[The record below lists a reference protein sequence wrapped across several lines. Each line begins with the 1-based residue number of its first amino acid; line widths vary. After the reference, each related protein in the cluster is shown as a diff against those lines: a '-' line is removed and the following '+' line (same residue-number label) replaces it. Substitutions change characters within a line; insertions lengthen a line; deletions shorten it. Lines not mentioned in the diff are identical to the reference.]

1 MVLNFLKRQSINP
14 LVILVNS
21 VPFKTDIMKHF
32 FLLIFSAAVVS
43 NSFAQ
48 TSEHQMETIFDGDD
62 LDYWEIPEN
71 NVWWTMDEGTL
82 WSKSDPDKKG
92 SILWTKRKYK
102 DFVVQM
108 DFKFGE
114 GTVDSGIFMRGDD
127 ERNTQIQIGESGS
140 LKRDM
145 TASPYVPK
153 KGYPVEAEGIKELLK
168 TDDWNTIKATAIGN
182 TYKVWLNGTEVMNY
196 TLENANLEG
205 PIGIQLHPN
214 REMSIQ
220 FKDILATEL

>member
-1 MVLNFLKRQSINP
+1 MKRI
-14 LVILVNS
+14 
-21 VPFKTDIMKHF
+21 
-32 FLLIFSAAVVS
+32 FLLVFVFVVAS
-43 NSFAQ
+43 NFYGQS
-48 TSEHQMETIFDGDD
+48 TEPQMETIFDGDD
-62 LDYWEIPEN
+62 LDHWQIPESN
-71 NVWWTMDEGTL
+71 IWWTIDAGTL
-82 WSKSDPDKKG
+82 WAKSDPDKTG
-92 SILWTKRKYK
+92 SILWTKEKYK

-114 GTVDSGIFMRGDD
+114 GTIDSGIFMRGDD
-127 ERNTQIQIGESGS
+127 ERNPQIQIGESGS

-153 KGYPVEAEGIKELLK
+153 SGYPKEAVGIKELLK
-168 TDDWNTIKATAIGN
+168 VNEWNTIRAKAIGN

-196 TLENANLEG
+196 TLEDANLEG

-220 FKDILATEL
+220 FKNILVAGL

>member
-1 MVLNFLKRQSINP
+1 MKRIFL
-14 LVILVNS
+14 LVYILV
-21 VPFKTDIMKHF
+21 F
-32 FLLIFSAAVVS
+32 AS
-43 NSFAQ
+43 NAFAQ
-48 TSEHQMETIFDGDD
+48 TTTPQMETIFDGDD
-62 LDYWEIPEN
+62 LEHWQIPES
-71 NVWWTMDEGTL
+71 NVWWSMDKGTL
-82 WSKSDPDKKG
+82 WAKSDPDKKG
-92 SILWTKRKYK
+92 SILWTKAKYK

-114 GTVDSGIFMRGDD
+114 GTIDSGIFMRGDD
-127 ERNTQIQIGESGS
+127 EKNPQIQIGESGS

-153 KGYPVEAEGIKELLK
+153 AGYPVEAEGIKALLK
-168 TDDWNTIKATAIGN
+168 INDWNTIKAMAIGN

-196 TLENANLEG
+196 TLEDANLEG

-220 FKDILATEL
+220 FKNILVADL

>member
-1 MVLNFLKRQSINP
+1 MKR
-14 LVILVNS
+14 LYL
-21 VPFKTDIMKHF
+21 F
-32 FLLIFSAAVVS
+32 IFTIGFGLSCLG
-43 NSFAQ
+43 Q
-48 TSEHQMETIFDGDD
+48 TNEPQMETIFEGDN
-62 LDYWEIPEN
+62 LNNWEVPDN
-71 NVWWTMDEGTL
+71 NVWWSVEAGKL
-82 WSKSDPDKKG
+82 WAKSDPDKKG
-92 SILWTKRKYK
+92 SILWTKKKYK

-127 ERNTQIQIGESGS
+127 AKNAQIQIGESGS

-153 KGYPVEAEGIKELLK
+153 QGYPVEAEGIKELLQMN
-168 TDDWNTIKATAIGN
+168 DWNTIKAMAIGA
-182 TYKVWLNGTEVMNY
+182 TYTVWLNGTEVMNY
-196 TLENANLEG
+196 TLDDANLEG

-220 FKDILATEL
+220 FRDISVAEL

>member
-1 MVLNFLKRQSINP
+1 MN
-14 LVILVNS
+14 
-21 VPFKTDIMKHF
+21 DMKYLL
-32 FLLIFSAAVVS
+32 LLIFLVTITISS
-43 NSFAQ
+43 CGQ
-48 TSEHQMETIFDGDD
+48 KMEPQMTTIFDGDD
-62 LDYWEIPEN
+62 LDAWAIPEN

-82 WSKSDPDKKG
+82 WAKSDSAKTG
-92 SILWTKRKYK
+92 SILWTKKKHK

-127 ERNTQIQIGESGS
+127 EINAQIQIGESGS

-153 KGYPVEAEGIKELLK
+153 KGYPVEADGVKELLK
-168 TDDWNTIKATAIGN
+168 MNDWNTIKATAVGN
-182 TYKVWLNGTEVMNY
+182 SYKVWLNGTEVMNY

-205 PIGIQLHPN
+205 PIGIQLHPS
-214 REMSIQ
+214 RDMTIQ
-220 FKDILATEL
+220 FKNILVGEL